1 MPRYLYIETYEVK
14 KHYYIYAD
22 NKGKA
27 QIIVDHFLDE
37 PDREEE
43 VLIETEMEQDES

>member
-22 NKGKA
+22 SRGKA
-27 QIIVDHFLDE
+27 QIKVNECLDE

-43 VLIETEMEQDES
+43 ALIETEIEQDEF